1 MSDFY
6 LPDAQCPMPVP
17 YFVNNFI
24 DSSEN
29 IEINPKL
36 KYMVYFD
43 PLFEFSRQHCIG
55 ICTFLVPANLLASL
69 FALIYLFLN
78 RSIEHIRLA
87 AFFGIA
93 FATIMFLHVSTWMAI
108 GVITPVTFIL
118 FTLGMSCLVINLAT
132 VIYTQRCQS
141 LLQLAAVYVT
151 SKFAR
156 L

>member
-1 MSDFY
+1 
-6 LPDAQCPMPVP
+6 
-17 YFVNNFI
+17 
-24 DSSEN
+24 
-29 IEINPKL
+29 
-36 KYMVYFD
+36 MVHFD

-78 RSIEHIRLA
+78 RSIEQIRLA

-93 FATIMFLHVSTWMAI
+93 FATTMFLHVSTWMAI